1 MATSSR
7 SLSRKMRA
15 AKGKK
20 PSQTPGKLK
29 NEACQKSDLKEF
41 GRHANP
47 NKLNAGGRDR
57 YQQYCRVIDGMN
69 PK

>member
-1 MATSSR
+1 MSTSSR
-7 SLSRKMRA
+7 SLSRRMRA

-47 NKLNAGGRDR
+47 YKMGKGGRDR
-57 YQQYCRVIDGMN
+57 YAAYCRTVDAMN